1 MEKAKRV
8 EDKCEVKDV
17 PRKQLTQKD
26 VMNVEEKY
34 EWGKPN
40 SFKERNI
47 KNKTKGVDKLMREKI
62 VKH

>member
-1 MEKAKRV
+1 
-8 EDKCEVKDV
+8 
-17 PRKQLTQKD
+17 
-26 VMNVEEKY
+26 MNVEEKY